1 MRTADLSQS
10 NAVFKGDTRLYC
22 LAQRARGIARAM
34 LDLMR
39 RQSTLIYLIFG
50 GIIFIF
56 AVNFGPGSSSCMKMQ
71 SQMPANWAAK
81 VDGEPIR
88 QQDFVMVYQRQMEYM
103 RRLAQRSGAEFDTA
117 MAERMGLR
125 RQVMDQLVER
135 RLLAKEA
142 EQRGLVISD
151 EELITYMREQYGVKD
166 VSYETYESW
175 VTHTFDTSVSRF
187 EDDTRS
193 DIAAQR
199 MARLLNDSL
208 TVGETE
214 LKDDF
219 KREHDRAMVTYT
231 RFDAEPTAAPAP
243 AAAAVD
249 KLLADDMPTI
259 TAQYNKDSAIYRT
272 PAEVHVRQIV
282 KKLTA
287 TATDAEEA
295 EARNAL
301 VALKEQ
307 LSKGADFAA
316 LATQNSQDEGTAKK
330 GGDMGM
336 LRHGQIA
343 PALDNAAF
351 ALQNGQVSDPV
362 RSPIGLHLLQVVERK
377 EPARRELEEVKRE
390 VAVSILRKRTADAMA
405 KSQADSVLAALKAGK
420 QWKDITED
428 EDSVHGSLA
437 KVTKP
442 LRRETPW
449 ILRTA
454 EAIPR
459 IGLAPEL
466 RDAIFKLTPQ
476 APLAGQVHKVQDSY
490 YVVSLKDRE
499 LPDLSKFDESKD
511 SLREQAVDVK
521 RNRVLRDW
529 LAYLRNQ
536 AKVQMNPAMLA
547 PVQGAQ
553 APEDNG

>member
-1 MRTADLSQS
+1 
-10 NAVFKGDTRLYC
+10 
-22 LAQRARGIARAM
+22 M

-39 RQSTLIYLIFG
+39 RQSTLIYMIFG

-56 AVNFGPGSSSCMKMQ
+56 AVNFGPGSSGCTKMQ
-71 SQMPANWAAK
+71 NQMPTNWAAK
-81 VDGEPIR
+81 VDGQAIR

-151 EELITYMREQYGVKD
+151 EELVAYMRDQYGVKD
-166 VSYETYESW
+166 VTYETYESW
-175 VTHTFDTSVSRF
+175 VTHTFDTSVARF

-208 TVGETE
+208 TVGDTE
-214 LKDDF
+214 LKEDF
-219 KREHDRAMVTYT
+219 KREHDRAMVTYA
-231 RFDAEPTAAPAP
+231 RFDADPSAAPAP
-243 AAAAVD
+243 SAAAID
-249 KLLADDMPTI
+249 KALADEMPAI
-259 TAQYNKDSAIYRT
+259 QAQYNRDSGAYRT
-272 PAEVHVRQIV
+272 PAEVHVRQILR
-282 KKLTA
+282 KLSASA
-287 TATDAEEA
+287 TAAEEA

-307 LSKGADFAA
+307 VQKGGDFAA
-316 LATQNSQDEGTAKK
+316 LASANSQDEATAKA
-330 GGDMGM
+330 GGDMGN

-351 ALQNGQVSDPV
+351 ALQTGQMSDPV
-362 RSPIGLHLLQVVERK
+362 RSPVGMHLLQVVERK
-377 EPARRELEEVKRE
+377 EPTRRELNDVKRE
-390 VAVSILRKRTADAMA
+390 VAVSLLRQRTADAMA

-420 QWKDITED
+420 TWKDITDD
-428 EDSVHGSLA
+428 EDTVHAALA
-437 KVTKP
+437 SASPKASKP

-449 ILRTA
+449 ILRSQ

-476 APLAGQVHKVQDSY
+476 APLASTVHKVQDGY
-490 YVVSLKDRE
+490 FVVALKDRE
-499 LPDLSKFDESKD
+499 QPDLSKFDDSKD

-536 AKVQMNPAMLA
+536 AKVQMNPALLA
-547 PVQGAQ
+547 PMQQGE
-553 APEDNG
+553 APADNG

>member
-1 MRTADLSQS
+1 
-10 NAVFKGDTRLYC
+10 
-22 LAQRARGIARAM
+22 M

-56 AVNFGPGSSSCMKMQ
+56 AVNFGPGSSGCTKIQ
-71 SQMPANWAAK
+71 SQMPSNWAAK
-81 VDGEPIR
+81 VDGQPIR

-103 RRLAQRSGAEFDTA
+103 RRLAARSGAEFDTA

-142 EQRGLVISD
+142 EQRGLLISD
-151 EELITYMREQYGVKD
+151 ADLVAYMRDQYGVKD
-166 VSYETYESW
+166 VSYETYENW

-187 EDDTRS
+187 EEDTRS

-231 RFDAEPTAAPAP
+231 RFDADPTAAPAP
-243 AAAAVD
+243 TTTAID
-249 KLLADDMPTI
+249 KLVADDMGAVQ
-259 TAQYNKDSAIYRT
+259 AQYTKDGAIYRT
-272 PAEVHVRQIV
+272 PAEVQVRQIV

-287 TATDAEEA
+287 TATAAEEA

-307 LSKGADFAA
+307 VAKGGDFAA
-316 LATQNSQDEGTAKK
+316 LASQNSQDEATAKN

-336 LRHGQIA
+336 VRHGQIA

-351 ALQNGQVSDPV
+351 ALQAGEVSDPV
-362 RSPIGLHLLQVVERK
+362 RSPVGLHLLQVVQRK
-377 EPARRELEEVKRE
+377 EPARRELEDVKHE
-390 VAVSILRKRTADAMA
+390 VAASILRKRAAEAMA
-405 KSQADSVLAALKAGK
+405 KSQAESVLATLKAGK

-428 EDSVHGSLA
+428 EDAVHGSLS
-437 KVTKP
+437 KTTKP
-442 LRRETPW
+442 LRRDTPW
-449 ILRTA
+449 ILRSQD
-454 EAIPR
+454 AIPR
-459 IGLAPEL
+459 IGVAVEL
-466 RDAIFKLTPQ
+466 HEAIFKLTPQ
-476 APLAGQVHKVQDSY
+476 APLASSVYKVQDSF

-499 LPDLSKFDESKD
+499 TPDLSKFDASKE

-536 AKVQMNPAMLA
+536 AKVQMNPALLA
-547 PVQGAQ
+547 PLQSAQ